1 MSVVYKLIKATDK
14 KGNMATGGFKPNAQ
28 TDFLEEWKAKR
39 EKMRAKMLGD
49 IAAATGVCTGG
60 VGPATASLGSQ
71 SNKSEMRNATS
82 STELN
87 NNGNPDR
94 VGSTAVNCAT
104 SYPMARSSSTSAL
117 KRPDEDPHPTPSIR
131 GSETPAS
138 NLKNTQQPEK
148 VPGISQESSPT
159 AGNASEK
166 ESPTPSKG
174 KEKKSSG
181 PSARKGKGQIEKRKL
196 REKRRSTGVV
206 SIPSNESLDE
216 LDDDDGGDK
225 EIQKEE
231 TQLNTEQNEAMASDP
246 GIATHLLQDT
256 PRSGSGRY
264 QSPAGPAAEEE
275 AWGSSRQRHNR
286 HGNATVPG
294 ALERRIE
301 ELEKELARERHEN
314 GQLLNAHQDKDDLI
328 GKLKEEIDLL
338 NRDLDDIEDENEQLK
353 QENKTLLKVV
363 GQLTR

>member
-1 MSVVYKLIKATDK
+1 
-14 KGNMATGGFKPNAQ
+14 MATGGFKPNAQ

-49 IAAATGVCTGG
+49 IAAATGAGTGG
-60 VGPATASLGSQ
+60 IAPATASLGSH

-94 VGSTAVNCAT
+94 GT
-104 SYPMARSSSTSAL
+104 SYPMARSSSSSAL
-117 KRPDEDPHPTPSIR
+117 KRPDDDPHPTPAVR
-131 GSETPAS
+131 GADTPGS
-138 NLKNTQQPEK
+138 NLKKTPQL
-148 VPGISQESSPT
+148 VPCTPQESSPT
-159 AGNASEK
+159 ACNDHGSDK
-166 ESPTPSKG
+166 ESPSPSKG
-174 KEKKSSG
+174 KEKKNSG

-206 SIPSNESLDE
+206 SMPSTESLDE
-216 LDDDDGGDK
+216 LDDDGGEK
-225 EIQKEE
+225 ETEE
-231 TQLNTEQNEAMASDP
+231 EQQLTQLNTEQNEAMTSDP
-246 GIATHLLQDT
+246 GATTHLLQDT
-256 PRSGSGRY
+256 LRSGSGRQ
-264 QSPAGPAAEEE
+264 QSSGGPGSEEE
-275 AWGSSRQRHNR
+275 AGAGGNSRHRRNR

-294 ALERRIE
+294 GLERRVE
-301 ELEKELARERHEN
+301 ELEKELARQRQEN
-314 GQLLNAHQDKDDLI
+314 GQLLKAHQDKDDLI

-338 NRDLDDIEDENEQLK
+338 NRDLDDIEEENEQLK

>member
-1 MSVVYKLIKATDK
+1 
-14 KGNMATGGFKPNAQ
+14 MATGGFKPNAQ

-49 IAAATGVCTGG
+49 IAAATGACTGG
-60 VGPATASLGSQ
+60 IVPASLGSH

-94 VGSTAVNCAT
+94 GT
-104 SYPMARSSSTSAL
+104 SYPMARSSSSSAL
-117 KRPDEDPHPTPSIR
+117 KRPDDEPHPTPAVR
-131 GSETPAS
+131 GADTPGS
-138 NLKNTQQPEK
+138 NLKKTPQPEK
-148 VPGISQESSPT
+148 VPYTPQESSPT
-159 AGNASEK
+159 ACNDHDSDK
-166 ESPTPSKG
+166 ESPSPSKG
-174 KEKKSSG
+174 KEKKNSG

-206 SIPSNESLDE
+206 SMPSTESLDE
-216 LDDDDGGDK
+216 LDDDDGRDK
-225 EIQKEE
+225 AKEE
-231 TQLNTEQNEAMASDP
+231 EQQLTQLNTEQNEAMTSDP
-246 GIATHLLQDT
+246 GATTHLLQDT
-256 PRSGSGRY
+256 PRSGSGHH
-264 QSPAGPAAEEE
+264 QSSSGGPGSEE
-275 AWGSSRQRHNR
+275 AAGGNSRHRHGNR
-286 HGNATVPG
+286 HGNAAAPG
-294 ALERRIE
+294 GLERRME
-301 ELEKELARERHEN
+301 ELEKELARQRQEN
-314 GQLLNAHQDKDDLI
+314 GQLLKAHQDKDDVI